1 MCLMVDQA
9 KMQNKYNKVKPVHA
23 AVVGGIDSGLQHPA
37 VCVARQ
43 DKFEFVS
50 VQIPTKPKLCSA
62 ARLDYIAQAVLAPLR
77 AAGVR
82 FVAIEGY
89 SYHSVGRLCQLGEI
103 GGVLRRDLWGA
114 GIQYV
119 ELSPAELKKF
129 VSGKGSASKETMIHS
144 VLRHYGVD
152 THDDDDLAD
161 AVGLAVFAR
170 VLLSGDS
177 QRRCELE
184 VVKRFSDR
192 RRRTA

>member
-1 MCLMVDQA
+1 MVDQA
-9 KMQNKYNKVKPVHA
+9 KKQNKNNKVNGVHA
-23 AVVGGIDSGLQHPA
+23 AVVGGIDPGLRHPA
-37 VCVARQ
+37 VCVARSGASG
-43 DKFEFVS
+43 FEFELVS
-50 VQIPTKPKLCSA
+50 VQPKLRGA

-89 SYHSVGRLCQLGEI
+89 SYHSIGRLCQLGEV

-114 GIQYV
+114 GIQYA

-144 VLRHYGVD
+144 VLQHYGVD
-152 THDDDDLAD
+152 TEDDDDLAD

-170 VLLSGDS
+170 VLLSGNS
-177 QRRCELE
+177 SRRCELE

-192 RRRTA
+192 RRAS